1 MLCCRYRPLDSLEVS
16 PQSVRRRGLRGLL
29 FHQNPGGDKNLFRT
43 ALQEEGEAGE
53 QWPRSSSS
61 QTSHVLVF
69 CAPGGGSSG
78 LLSRLRLS
86 CSSVL
91 TFVACV
97 DVCKVS
103 RVPPE
108 VTAEPCPK
116 SGDTTRSTIFSKYP
130 ATRTEKNRLCARQ
143 RVMSGIGGHAL
154 TLMTIMWWWWCYTS
168 WPSQCNSEVSLPF
181 INCFIYYFWQ
191 LYTLIAGPVYVKVKN
206 NPRGLFFQ

>member
-1 MLCCRYRPLDSLEVS
+1 MSVGTPVVEEPVLCCRYRPLHSLEVS

-91 TFVACV
+91 TFVACG
-97 DVCKVS
+97 CMQ
-103 RVPPE
+103 
-108 VTAEPCPK
+108 
-116 SGDTTRSTIFSKYP
+116 GLQG
-130 ATRTEKNRLCARQ
+130 ATR
-143 RVMSGIGGHAL
+143 GH
-154 TLMTIMWWWWCYTS
+154 S
-168 WPSQCNSEVSLPF
+168 
-181 INCFIYYFWQ
+181 
-191 LYTLIAGPVYVKVKN
+191 
-206 NPRGLFFQ
+206 